1 MKHKMWSRL
10 LSMVLAVMMITSI
23 VPTSAFAEA
32 ASEIAASSQAVAEV
46 VEQTEEVTLPED
58 TTTEEPAAETPA
70 QEPAEDTP
78 AEEPAGEPVPTAEPV
93 AEPTAE
99 PATENEQPTA
109 EPTQAP
115 AETAVPSEQPSAEPT
130 AAPEGTETP
139 EGTAVPSETP
149 VPSESPVPSE
159 TPVPTETPEAT
170 EEPVV
175 MNEEEYTTSVTT
187 DDGVNVEVTVPA
199 GTLPKDAVLK
209 VDRLA
214 EGSEDYNAAQ
224 KTLEENGVEF
234 DGFAALDIRF
244 ELNGE
249 EVEPDHPVQVKIIA
263 NNVLPE
269 EVDPATVAV
278 QHLKENEDGTVTVE
292 NVAVAETVDEN
303 TVQADMPAMMA
314 AAPAEEQAGEAQ
326 PAEEPGTVTA
336 DGSELIAE
344 FTVESFSSFTVTWDE
359 YHSLTVYYVSDE
371 TDQNGIYAN
380 QIKVDRI
387 EDVTAGNN
395 GEVDLTDYFDNIS
408 GYSQKGIYLNYGP
421 AESDNYDNQPQ
432 VEYIRYTAEKGWQY
446 KSRNSQ
452 QWTDWNLP
460 EDVNE
465 RRVFFVYKTRGI
477 TAVQVDTE
485 DTAGKIKINLFDYEN
500 VGNNDNA
507 VRQAKINKIDSK
519 SLRSLLFFGSS
530 HTGTGP
536 NYYTGGHNV
545 FQGIVQNTLSE
556 GYPVLKKGNWGDP
569 ITSIWNPESGESLKY
584 LFNPNATEGENG
596 IEEVVTNANY
606 LFQMDADGYYY
617 YDSAENFAQIDA
629 QTSGFT
635 VYNKPTD
642 NSAKFNPFGTG
653 GINSKFNPHFG
664 MTVET
669 SFVMPKGGKIN
680 GQDMVFEF
688 SGDDDVWVFV
698 DNVLVLDMGG
708 IHQDQS
714 GSINFA
720 TGNVIVNEENNKVIS
735 TSLARCF
742 EKAGGT
748 WNGDTYST
756 HTLKFFYLERGAGYS
771 NCKLKFNLSVV
782 PQNSLMVT
790 KELDET
796 GNDALDDYLAG
807 LLEYRFRV
815 VDATNTTELRI
826 GSGTKYDIF
835 KGGKDTGR
843 DGKVEADGTFT
854 LKKDETAVFENRFDA
869 KAAPYIV
876 QELVLEDAKGQFQ
889 GIKYEVN
896 GTGGS
901 TTTTDK
907 GDIVIGEDNFIG
919 YNSSKIDPATLHNGG
934 IASVTFKNTVTT
946 NKDELSVLQ
955 ITKTL
960 KDGAQPTDETF
971 VMEVSINGD
980 LLPTYTEYKVTSA
993 QNPTGDYVEVGTE
1006 GQIVLKAGQTA
1017 TLLMLAGNEFSVKEL
1032 TLDEDY
1038 RFSEYKLNGETYEVN
1053 QNTPVTGTLKKET
1066 QQVTVVNERLKG
1078 DVTITKTIVNNA
1090 NLNETQLET
1099 IKNGLTFTL
1108 TPATGETKQIHSNQM
1123 TWEQKDGKLTG
1134 TYTFYNQENGTYTV
1148 TESVGGSTPNDV
1160 ALTVKANG
1168 QTATAGLDDT
1178 YISES
1183 EQLTAPDSIVFAFE
1197 NTYASATGT
1206 LIIQKTV
1213 KGLENDPTALEK
1225 LQNQL
1230 VFTVTKPDASTQ
1242 EIRFNATGWQ
1252 ETPSGSGVYTYTMA
1266 NVPVGSYKV
1275 EEKDDT
1281 YTIENYNWEGNATV
1295 GEQTLTNQ
1303 GTVTFKFTNTY
1314 SPAELTL
1321 TIKKNLSGFANYGKP
1336 VFDFKVTDTG
1346 TGDVWYCHIDMTGKT
1361 LNEEVLVDE
1370 LKLPAGHTYQVQEL
1384 SNQNYSFVKLTQ
1396 DDVIINPGT
1405 GAMTREAEIRNGGK
1419 IVLDE
1424 NTELVF
1430 YNDPRKSNIPTDG
1443 SATENK
1449 VDSAPDSII
1458 IWKNPE
1464 EYGNDWENN
1473 IKK

>member
-70 QEPAEDTP
+70 QEPAAETP

-93 AEPTAE
+93 AESTAE
-99 PATENEQPTA
+99 PATESEQPTV

-115 AETAVPSEQPSAEPT
+115 AETAVPSEPPRAEPP
-130 AAPEGTETP
+130 AAPDGTETP
-139 EGTAVPSETP
+139 EATAVPSATPAPSESPLPSETP
-149 VPSESPVPSE
+149 VPS
-159 TPVPTETPEAT
+159 ETPEAT

-175 MNEEEYTTSVTT
+175 MNEEEYTVPAETA
-187 DDGVNVEVTVPA
+187 DGIKVEVTVPA
-199 GTLPKDAVLK
+199 ETLPEGAVLK

-249 EVEPDHPVQVKIIA
+249 EVEPDHPVQVKITA

-269 EVDPATVAV
+269 DVDPATVAV

-314 AAPAEEQAGEAQ
+314 AAPAEEQAGEVQ

-344 FTVESFSSFTVTWDE
+344 FTVDSFSSFTVTWDE

-371 TDQNGIYAN
+371 GNGYAN
-380 QIKVDRI
+380 QIKVDSI
-387 EDVTAGNN
+387 KDVTAGNN
-395 GEVDLTDYFDNIS
+395 GEVDLTSSFNDIS

-421 AESDNYDNQPQ
+421 AESDDYYNQSQ
-432 VEYIRYTAEKGWQY
+432 VEYIRYTAEEGWQY

-452 QWTDWNLP
+452 QWTNWNLP

-465 RRVFFVYKTRGI
+465 RRVFFVYKTSGS

-569 ITSIWNPESGESLKY
+569 INGKWNPESNESLEY
-584 LFNPNATEGENG
+584 LFNPNATEGKNG

-617 YDSAENFAQIDA
+617 YDSGKNHAQLD
-629 QTSGFT
+629 TDTGVFT
-635 VYNKPTD
+635 VYNERANND
-642 NSAKFNPFGTG
+642 NDAYFNPFGD
-653 GINSKFNPHFG
+653 GINSEFNPHFG

-669 SFVMPKGGKIN
+669 SFVMPKDGKIN

-720 TGNVIVNEENNKVIS
+720 NGTVQVGGKNDTK
-735 TSLARCF
+735 LQDYF
-742 EKAGGT
+742 EKAGET

-790 KELDET
+790 KELGET

-815 VDATNTTELRI
+815 VDATNPEELRI
-826 GSGTKYDIF
+826 GSETKYDIF

-854 LKKDETAVFENRFDA
+854 LKKDETAVFENQFDA

-876 QELVLEDAKGQFQ
+876 QELVLEDATGQFQ

-919 YNSSKIDPATLHNGG
+919 YNSSTIDPATLHNGG
-934 IASVTFKNTVTT
+934 IASVTFENTVTT

-960 KDGAQPTDETF
+960 KDGAQPTNETF

-1032 TLDEDY
+1032 TRDEDY
-1038 RFSEYKLNGETYEVN
+1038 RFSEYKLNGKSYGGN
-1053 QNTPVTGTLKKET
+1053 QDTPVTGTLKKET

-1078 DVTITKTIVNNA
+1078 DIVITKTIE
-1090 NLNETQLET
+1090 NEAGLGSEQIEQ
-1099 IKNGLTFTL
+1099 IKNGLSF
-1108 TPATGETKQIHSNQM
+1108 K
-1123 TWEQKDGKLTG
+1123 
-1134 TYTFYNQENGTYTV
+1134 V
-1148 TESVGGSTPNDV
+1148 TDV
-1160 ALTVKANG
+1160 
-1168 QTATAGLDDT
+1168 D
-1178 YISES
+1178 
-1183 EQLTAPDSIVFAFE
+1183 
-1197 NTYASATGT
+1197 
-1206 LIIQKTV
+1206 
-1213 KGLENDPTALEK
+1213 NDP
-1225 LQNQL
+1225 
-1230 VFTVTKPDASTQ
+1230 VASGSNT
-1242 EIRFNATGWQ
+1242 
-1252 ETPSGSGVYTYTMA
+1252 SGVYTLQWSTD
-1266 NVPVGSYKV
+1266 GSLTGTIVLNDLEAGTYFV
-1275 EEKDDT
+1275 EEQIASDSVPESIIRTTTVKVGDSPEQ
-1281 YTIENYNWEGNATV
+1281 ENVAGS
-1295 GEQTLTNQ
+1295 GTLSA
-1303 GTVTFKFTNTY
+1303 GHVLTFDFTNTY
-1314 SPAELTL
+1314 SSGNGALQIKKGIAQGHSFYGDGRDVFNFRIEKLDSNNNAEKTWYMSVKGNGEATVDGNEAEL
-1321 TIKKNLSGFANYGKP
+1321 S
-1336 VFDFKVTDTG
+1336 
-1346 TGDVWYCHIDMTGKT
+1346 
-1361 LNEEVLVDE
+1361 
-1370 LKLPAGHTYQVQEL
+1370 LPAGTYR
-1384 SNQNYSFVKLTQ
+1384 
-1396 DDVIINPGT
+1396 I
-1405 GAMTREAEIRNGGK
+1405 
-1419 IVLDE
+1419 
-1424 NTELVF
+1424 TELDNLNYDMSKTESESKNAVAGSPTNSTIVVKIPPLTSTENSPTVVDF
-1430 YNDPRKSNIPTDG
+1430 TNTPRKTNVPSDG
-1443 SATENK
+1443 SAVINGMQKDNDNK
-1449 VDSAPDSII
+1449 FTLTF
-1458 IWKNPE
+1458 E
-1464 EYGNDWENN
+1464 Q
-1473 IKK
+1473 KKGLGQELPQTTTSN